1 MRTVTQ
7 TLPLRTVNAVRV
19 LALGWALPLA
29 AASYELAPVQDAR
42 ILGLSGYEGTNFR
55 DDILSVYTLDENVQ
69 RTLLQFD
76 LSPVVLAPTERIGS
90 ATLRLHA
97 SVGFGASE
105 GQPMEVFAVT
115 QPWIEDGVT
124 WLRRSADAAWSRAG
138 GDFAGAG
145 WHAEGE
151 PFGVNTTSVTQDG
164 PITWDV
170 RELVDLWV
178 EAGVPNHGLLLKSS
192 QGNRV
197 VFAQRETSSVSQRPV
212 LLVITEPGPPRLR
225 VEQEPGTGNVR
236 LSWRG
241 TGNATLQER
250 AALVGGTAWAD
261 SGLPVAE
268 VDGRSV
274 VNVPHGAG
282 ARWFRLRSN

>member
-1 MRTVTQ
+1 MVTQ
-7 TLPLRTVNAVRV
+7 TLPLCAVNALRV
-19 LALGWALPLA
+19 LTLAWTLPLA
-29 AASYELAPVQDAR
+29 AASYELPPVQDAR
-42 ILGLSGYEGTNFR
+42 ILGLPGYENGNFR
-55 DDILSVYTLDENVQ
+55 QDILSVYTLDENVQ

-97 SVGFGASE
+97 SVGFGGSE
-105 GQPMEVFAVT
+105 GRPMGVFAVT
-115 QPWIEDGVT
+115 RPWTEDGVT

-145 WHAEGE
+145 WHADGE
-151 PFGVNTTSVTQDG
+151 PFAVITASVTQDG
-164 PITWDV
+164 PIAWGV
-170 RELVDLWV
+170 RELVDQWV
-178 EAGVPNHGLLLKSS
+178 EGVLPNYGLLLKSS
-192 QGNRV
+192 QGNRLT
-197 VFAQRETSSVSQRPV
+197 FAQREWSSVAQRPV
-212 LLVITEPGPPRLR
+212 LLVTTEPGPPRLR

-236 LSWRG
+236 VSWRG

-250 AALVGGTAWAD
+250 AALVGGTTWAD

-268 VDGRSV
+268 VEGRSV
-274 VNVPHGAG
+274 VNVPSGTV